1 MAEDSV
7 QSRAAAA
14 RDERRPGGLGHTER
28 PQSAAIDAARLRSA
42 DPSRGTNQSGVRLY
56 NERLALS
63 LIRRH
68 GSLAKAE
75 IARLT
80 GLSAQT
86 ITVIM
91 RQLEADGLVRK
102 EAPQRGK
109 IGQPS
114 VPFSLNPNGAF
125 FLGLKIGRRSSDL
138 VLLDFLGRP
147 TRGLHEPYRYPT
159 PSGVLAFAARAIETL
174 IGTLPRRMRSRVSG
188 IGIAAPFELWNWEEQ
203 IGAPRT
209 VLDSWRSFDIR
220 DEIGR
225 ICDWPVYFC
234 NDATAACGA
243 ELVLGN
249 PSHVLDFLY
258 FFIGSFVGG
267 GVVLNGSLY
276 PGRTGNA
283 GALGSLPIPVAD
295 PAGSAVSQQLI
306 RSASI
311 YVLEK
316 QLIASGRDPSVLW
329 RSPDDWGDV
338 GEELDRWVGET
349 AQSLAAATVAAIS
362 VIDFEAVI
370 VDGAFPSEV
379 RRRIV
384 QATAEAIERFD
395 RQGLSPVKVLEG
407 AIGSGARAIGGA
419 CLPLLANF
427 TRDRELLFKETL

>member
-1 MAEDSV
+1 MDA
-7 QSRAAAA
+7 
-14 RDERRPGGLGHTER
+14 PK
-28 PQSAAIDAARLRSA
+28 PQSAAADAARLRSV

-86 ITVIM
+86 ISVIM
-91 RQLEADGLVRK
+91 RQLEADGLVKK

-114 VPFSLNPNGAF
+114 VPYSLNPNGAF

-147 TRGLHEPYRYPT
+147 LKGLHEPYRYPT
-159 PSGVLAFAARAIETL
+159 PSRVLDFAAHAIDTL
-174 IGTLPRRMRSRVSG
+174 AADLPRRSRSRISG

-203 IGAPRT
+203 IGAPRA
-209 VLDSWRSFDIR
+209 VLDGWRSFDIKE
-220 DEIGR
+220 EIGR
-225 ICDWPVYFC
+225 ICSWPVYFH

-249 PSHVLDFLY
+249 PGHFLDFLY

-267 GVVLNGSLY
+267 GIVLNGSLY

-283 GALGSLPIPVAD
+283 GALGSLPVPAAE
-295 PAGSAVSQQLI
+295 PAGSPASQQLI

-316 QLIASGRDPSVLW
+316 HMIAAGRDPSVLS

-338 GEELDRWVGET
+338 GPELDRWV
-349 AQSLAAATVAAIS
+349 AQAAESLAAATVAAIS

-370 VDGAFPSEV
+370 IEGAFPPEV

-384 QATAEAIERFD
+384 QATAEAIEKFD
-395 RQGLSPVKVLEG
+395 RQGLSPVAVVEG
-407 AIGSGARAIGGA
+407 NVGTGARAIGGA

-427 TRDRELLFKETL
+427 TRDREVLFKESL

>member
-1 MAEDSV
+1 MK
-7 QSRAAAA
+7 
-14 RDERRPGGLGHTER
+14 
-28 PQSAAIDAARLRSA
+28 PQSAAADAARQPA
-42 DPSRGTNQSGVRLY
+42 VDPSRGTNQSGVRLY
-56 NERLALS
+56 NERLVLS

-68 GSLAKAE
+68 GSVAKAA

-86 ITVIM
+86 ISVIM
-91 RQLEADGLVRK
+91 RQLESDDLVVK

-147 TRGLHEPYRYPT
+147 LESLRQPCRYPD
-159 PSGVLAFAARAIETL
+159 PDSIREFAMQAIATVADS
-174 IGTLPRRMRSRVSG
+174 LPRRSRSRISG

-203 IGAPRT
+203 IDAPRA
-209 VLDSWRSFDIR
+209 VLDSWRNFDIKR
-220 DEIGR
+220 EIADL
-225 ICDWPVYFC
+225 CDWPVYFC

-249 PSHVLDFLY
+249 PGQALDFLY

-283 GALGSLPIPVAD
+283 GALGSLPV
-295 PAGSAVSQQLI
+295 PANETSGTGMPQQLI

-316 QLIASGRDPSVLW
+316 EMIATGRDPTVLS

-338 GEELDRWVGET
+338 GPALDAWIGET
-349 AQSLAAATVAAIS
+349 AASLAAATVAAIS

-370 VDGAFPSEV
+370 IDGAFPTEV

-384 QATAEAIERFD
+384 EATAQAIERFD
-395 RQGLSPVKVLEG
+395 RQGLSPVTVREG
-407 AIGSGARAIGGA
+407 TIGPGARAIGGA

-427 TRDRELLFKETL
+427 SRDREVLFKEGARDETPV

>member
-1 MAEDSV
+1 MDALKPRS
-7 QSRAAAA
+7 AAA
-14 RDERRPGGLGHTER
+14 
-28 PQSAAIDAARLRSA
+28 DAARQHSV

-56 NERLALS
+56 NERLILS

-68 GSLAKAE
+68 GSAAKAE

-86 ITVIM
+86 ISVIM
-91 RQLEADGLVRK
+91 RQLESDGLVVK

-125 FLGLKIGRRSSDL
+125 FLGFKIGRRSSDL

-147 TRGLHEPYRYPT
+147 LKGLREPCRYPT
-159 PSGVLAFAARAIETL
+159 PEGVLGFVRRSADTL
-174 IGTLPRRMRSRVSG
+174 VDALPRKSRARISG

-209 VLDSWRSFDIR
+209 VLDGWRNFDIR
-220 DEIGR
+220 QEIAEVW
-225 ICDWPVYFC
+225 DWPVYFC

-249 PSHVLDFLY
+249 PSHALDFLY

-267 GVVLNGSLY
+267 GVVLNGNLY
-276 PGRTGNA
+276 PGRSGNA
-283 GALGSLPIPVAD
+283 GALGSLPVPTLGTDGAT
-295 PAGSAVSQQLI
+295 SQQLI

-316 QLIASGRDPSVLW
+316 RMVAAGRDPQVLS

-338 GEELDRWVGET
+338 GPELDEWVAES
-349 AQSLAAATVAAIS
+349 AASLAAATVAAIS

-370 VDGAFPSEV
+370 IDGAFPADV

-384 QATAEAIERFD
+384 EGTAREIERFD
-395 RQGLSPVKVLEG
+395 RQGLSPVAVREG
-407 AIGSGARAIGGA
+407 AVGSGARAIGGA
-419 CLPLLANF
+419 CLPLLASF
-427 TRDRELLFKETL
+427 SRDREVLFKDAIRDET

>member
-1 MAEDSV
+1 MDA
-7 QSRAAAA
+7 
-14 RDERRPGGLGHTER
+14 PK
-28 PQSAAIDAARLRSA
+28 PQSAAADAARQQA
-42 DPSRGTNQSGVRLY
+42 VDPSRGTNQSGVRLY
-56 NERLALS
+56 NERLVLS
-63 LIRRH
+63 LIRGH
-68 GSLAKAE
+68 GSMAKVE

-86 ITVIM
+86 ISVIM
-91 RQLEADGLVRK
+91 RQLESDDLVVK

-125 FLGLKIGRRSSDL
+125 FLGFKIGRRSSDL

-147 TRGLHEPYRYPT
+147 LKSLHEPCRYPT
-159 PSGVLAFAARAIETL
+159 PIGIVDFVKRSVAAL
-174 IGTLPRRMRSRVSG
+174 VGTLPRKVRARISG
-188 IGIAAPFELWNWEEQ
+188 FGIAAPFDLWNWEEQ

-209 VLDSWRSFDIR
+209 VLDGWRHFDIR
-220 DEIGR
+220 QEIADL
-225 ICDWPVYFC
+225 CDWPVYFC

-249 PSHVLDFLY
+249 PGHALDFLY

-267 GVVLNGSLY
+267 GVVLNGNLY
-276 PGRTGNA
+276 PGRRGNA
-283 GALGSLPIPVAD
+283 GALGSLPIPANGTTGET
-295 PAGSAVSQQLI
+295 ASQQLI

-316 QLIASGRDPSVLW
+316 RMIAAGRDPGVLS

-338 GEELDRWVGET
+338 GPELDQWIGET
-349 AQSLAAATVAAIS
+349 AASLAAASVAAIS

-370 VDGAFPSEV
+370 IDGAFPAEV
-379 RRRIV
+379 RHRIV
-384 QATAEAIERFD
+384 EETALAIERFD
-395 RQGLSPVKVLEG
+395 RQGQSPVEVREG
-407 AIGSGARAIGGA
+407 TVGSGARAIGGA

-427 TRDRELLFKETL
+427 SRDREVLFKDAIRDET

>member
-1 MAEDSV
+1 MD
-7 QSRAAAA
+7 
-14 RDERRPGGLGHTER
+14 DPK
-28 PQSAAIDAARLRSA
+28 PQSAVADAARHRSV

-56 NERLALS
+56 NERLVLS
-63 LIRRH
+63 LVRRH

-86 ITVIM
+86 ISVIM
-91 RQLEADGLVRK
+91 RQLEADGLLRK

-147 TRGLHEPYRYPT
+147 LKGLHEPCRYPT
-159 PSGVLAFAARAIETL
+159 PSGILDFAGRAIEML
-174 IGTLPRRMRSRVSG
+174 VDSLPRRSRSRISG
-188 IGIAAPFELWNWEEQ
+188 LGIAAPFELWNWEEQ
-203 IGAPRT
+203 IGAPRA
-209 VLDSWRSFDIR
+209 VLDGWRSFDIR
-220 DEIGR
+220 QEIAR

-249 PSHVLDFLY
+249 PDHALDFLY

-267 GVVLNGSLY
+267 GIVLNGSLY
-276 PGRTGNA
+276 PGRSGNA
-283 GALGSLPIPVAD
+283 GALGSLPV
-295 PAGSAVSQQLI
+295 PALGPTGSSASQQLI

-316 QLIASGRDPSVLW
+316 QLTAAGRDPAVLW

-338 GEELDRWVGET
+338 GPELDRWIGQ
-349 AQSLAAATVAAIS
+349 AAGSLAAATVAAIS

-370 VDGAFPSEV
+370 IDGAFPPEV
-379 RRRIV
+379 RKRIV
-384 QATAEAIERFD
+384 QATATAMQSFD
-395 RQGLSPVKVLEG
+395 RQGLSPVSVLEG
-407 AIGSGARAIGGA
+407 TIGSGARAIGGA
-419 CLPLLANF
+419 CLPMLASF
-427 TRDRELLFKETL
+427 TRDRELLFKESL

>member
-1 MAEDSV
+1 MDALKPRS
-7 QSRAAAA
+7 AAA
-14 RDERRPGGLGHTER
+14 
-28 PQSAAIDAARLRSA
+28 DAARQHSV

-56 NERLALS
+56 NERLILS

-68 GSLAKAE
+68 GSAAKAE

-86 ITVIM
+86 ISVIM
-91 RQLEADGLVRK
+91 RQLESDGLVVK

-114 VPFSLNPNGAF
+114 VPFSLNPQGAF

-147 TRGLHEPYRYPT
+147 LKSLHEPYRFPT
-159 PSGVLAFAARAIETL
+159 PSGITEFAKRAIATL
-174 IGTLPRRMRSRVSG
+174 VETLPRRRRGRISG

-203 IGAPRT
+203 IGAPRA
-209 VLDSWRSFDIR
+209 VLDGWRNFDIKR
-220 DEIGR
+220 EIADL
-225 ICDWPVYFC
+225 CDWPVYFC

-249 PSHVLDFLY
+249 PGHVLDFLY

-276 PGRTGNA
+276 PGRSGNA
-283 GALGSLPIPVAD
+283 GALGSLPIPAKGAD
-295 PAGSAVSQQLI
+295 GAATSQQLI

-316 QLIASGRDPSVLW
+316 KMIAAGRNPAVLS

-338 GEELDRWVGET
+338 GPELDDWIGET
-349 AQSLAAATVAAIS
+349 ATSLAAATVAAIS

-370 VDGAFPSEV
+370 IDGALPAEV
-379 RRRIV
+379 RHRIV
-384 QATAEAIERFD
+384 TATAAAIETFD
-395 RQGLSPVKVLEG
+395 RQGLSPIAVREG
-407 AIGSGARAIGGA
+407 TVGSGARAIGGA

-427 TRDRELLFKETL
+427 SRDREVLFKESARDETEV

>member
-1 MAEDSV
+1 MDA
-7 QSRAAAA
+7 
-14 RDERRPGGLGHTER
+14 LK
-28 PQSAAIDAARLRSA
+28 PQSAAADAARQRA
-42 DPSRGTNQSGVRLY
+42 VDPSRGTNQSGVRLY
-56 NERLALS
+56 NERLVLS
-63 LIRRH
+63 LIRRQ
-68 GSLAKAE
+68 GSASKAE

-91 RQLEADGLVRK
+91 RQLESDGLVVK

-109 IGQPS
+109 VGQPS

-125 FLGLKIGRRSSDL
+125 FLGLKIGRRSTDL

-147 TRGLHEPYRYPT
+147 LRNLREPCRYPT
-159 PSGVLAFAARAIETL
+159 PDGIREFAARAISTVVDA
-174 IGTLPRRMRSRVSG
+174 LPRRGRARISG

-203 IGAPRT
+203 IGAPRA
-209 VLDSWRSFDIR
+209 VLDSWRHFDIKR
-220 DEIGR
+220 EIADL
-225 ICDWPVYFC
+225 CDLPVYFC

-243 ELVLGN
+243 ELVFGN
-249 PSHVLDFLY
+249 PGHALDFLY

-283 GALGSLPIPVAD
+283 GALGSLPVPAKGAD
-295 PAGSAVSQQLI
+295 GSATPQQLI
-306 RSASI
+306 RCASI

-316 QLIASGRDPSVLW
+316 EMIAAGRDPAVLS

-338 GEELDRWVGET
+338 GPELDRWIE
-349 AQSLAAATVAAIS
+349 ASAASLAAATVAAIS

-370 VDGAFPSEV
+370 IDGAFPTEV
-379 RRRIV
+379 RRRI
-384 QATAEAIERFD
+384 AAETVRAIERFD
-395 RQGLSPVKVLEG
+395 RQGLSPVSVMEG
-407 AIGSGARAIGGA
+407 TVGSGARAIGGA

-427 TRDRELLFKETL
+427 SRDREVLFKEGVRDETPT

>member
-1 MAEDSV
+1 VDTLKPRS
-7 QSRAAAA
+7 AAA
-14 RDERRPGGLGHTER
+14 
-28 PQSAAIDAARLRSA
+28 DAARQQSA

-56 NERLALS
+56 NERLVLS

-68 GSLAKAE
+68 GSVPKAE

-86 ITVIM
+86 ISVIM
-91 RQLEADGLVRK
+91 RQLEADGLVVK

-114 VPFSLNPNGAF
+114 VPFSLNPGGAY

-147 TRGLHEPYRYPT
+147 LKSLHEPCRYPT
-159 PSGVLAFAARAIETL
+159 PAGILDFAGRAIAEVVEA
-174 IGTLPRRMRSRVSG
+174 LPRRRRARISG

-203 IGAPRT
+203 IGAPRA
-209 VLDSWRSFDIR
+209 VLDSWRNFDIR
-220 DEIGR
+220 QEIAR

-249 PSHVLDFLY
+249 PGHALDFLY

-267 GVVLNGSLY
+267 GVVLTGSLY
-276 PGRTGNA
+276 PGRSGNA
-283 GALGSLPIPVAD
+283 GALGSLPVPSHD
-295 PAGSAVSQQLI
+295 PQGRPASQQLI

-311 YVLEK
+311 YMLEK
-316 QLIASGRDPSVLW
+316 KMIAAGRDPAVLS
-329 RSPDDWGDV
+329 RSPDDWGEV
-338 GEELDRWVGET
+338 GPELDQWIEE
-349 AQSLAAATVAAIS
+349 AAASLAAASVAAIS

-370 VDGAFPSEV
+370 IDGAFPAEV

-384 QATAEAIERFD
+384 AKTAEAIATFD
-395 RQGLSPVKVLEG
+395 LQGLSPVTVREG
-407 AIGSGARAIGGA
+407 GVGSGARAVGGA

-427 TRDRELLFKETL
+427 SRDREVLFKESLKGEARA